1 VKAPGPWARR
11 RLERSL
17 TTRPLIY
24 GGNRV
29 ELLRSGAEYFPRLLA
44 AIAEARTSI
53 RLETYIFALDAV
65 GERIA
70 EALVGAAGR
79 GVAVHLLVDA
89 FGSAE
94 AVPLLRERMIAG
106 GVRFHAFR
114 PGLWWRLER
123 RLLRRLHRKIAL
135 VDDRLA
141 FVGGINIID
150 DHHHP
155 GIEGADIGPRYD
167 FAVVCEGPLVA
178 LIAFVVRRLWWT
190 VSAADRRPGEAPPRY
205 VEVSPPLPENVRA
218 ALLLRDNL
226 RHRRTIEH
234 AYIEAI
240 EGARR
245 DILLANA
252 YFLPG
257 RRIRRALSDA
267 ALRGVRVRLLLQGR
281 VEYRLQHYAQ
291 QALYGELLQAGVTI
305 NEYTPSFLH
314 AKVAVVDDVWS
325 TVGSS
330 NIDPYSLLLARE
342 ANIAVI
348 DHDFAV
354 QLRSELERAIER
366 ESVPVR
372 APALEQRGWLKRVG
386 YRIAYSVV
394 RFMTFVATRGVR
406 PERP

>member
-1 VKAPGPWARR
+1 VKPLTPWARR

-24 GGNRV
+24 GGNRI

-44 AIAEARTSI
+44 AIADARESI
-53 RLETYIFALDAV
+53 HLETYIFELDAV
-65 GERIA
+65 GERVVD
-70 EALVGAAGR
+70 ALLAAASR

-89 FGSAE
+89 FGSAKT
-94 AVPLLRERMIAG
+94 VPVLRERLVAG
-106 GVRFHAFR
+106 RVRFRVFR

-123 RLLRRLHRKIAL
+123 RLLRRLHRKIVL

-155 GIEGADIGPRYD
+155 GVDGAGIGPRYD
-167 FAVVCEGPLVA
+167 FAVACEGPLVA

-190 VSAADRRPGEAPPRY
+190 VAAADDRRPGDAPPRHI
-205 VEVSPPLPENVRA
+205 EPSPPLPENMRA

-234 AYIEAI
+234 AYLEAI
-240 EGARR
+240 EGAHR
-245 DILLANA
+245 DILIANA

-257 RRIRRALSDA
+257 RRLRRALCDA
-267 ALRGVRVRLLLQGR
+267 AARGVRVRLLLQGR

-291 QALYGELLQAGVTI
+291 QALYGELVHAGVAI
-305 NEYTPSFLH
+305 HEYTPSFLH

-342 ANIAVI
+342 ANVAVI
-348 DHDFAV
+348 DRDFAV
-354 QLRSELERAIER
+354 QLRSELEHAIER
-366 ESVPVR
+366 ESVLVH
-372 APALEQRGWLKRVG
+372 APALARRGWLKRAA
-386 YRIAYSVV
+386 YRIAYSLV
-394 RFMTFVATRGVR
+394 RLITFVATRRV
-406 PERP
+406 EA

>member
-1 VKAPGPWARR
+1 MRRLTPWAQR

-24 GGNRV
+24 GGNRI

-44 AIAEARTSI
+44 AIADARASI
-53 RLETYIFALDAV
+53 HLETYIFELDAV
-65 GERIA
+65 GERVVD
-70 EALVGAAGR
+70 ALLDAASR

-89 FGSAE
+89 FGSAK
-94 AVPLLRERMIAG
+94 AVPSLRERLTAG
-106 GVRFHAFR
+106 GVRFRVFR

-123 RLLRRLHRKIAL
+123 RLLRRLHRKIVL

-155 GIEGADIGPRYD
+155 GVDGADIGPRYD
-167 FAVVCEGPLVA
+167 FAVACEGPLVA
-178 LIAFVVRRLWWT
+178 LITFVVRRLWWS
-190 VSAADRRPGEAPPRY
+190 VAAVGERRPGDAPPRH
-205 VEVSPPLPENVRA
+205 VEPSPPLPENVRA

-234 AYIEAI
+234 AYLEAI
-240 EGARR
+240 EGAHR

-257 RRIRRALSDA
+257 RRLRRALCDA
-267 ALRGVRVRLLLQGR
+267 AARGVRVRLLLQGR

-291 QALYGELLQAGVTI
+291 QALYGDLVRAGVAI
-305 NEYTPSFLH
+305 HEYTPSFLH

-342 ANIAVI
+342 ANVAVI
-348 DHDFAV
+348 DRDFAV
-354 QLRSELERAIER
+354 QLRSELERAIEQ
-366 ESVPVR
+366 ESVLVH
-372 APALEQRGWLKRVG
+372 APALAQRGWMKRAA

-394 RFMTFVATRGVR
+394 RLITFVATRRV
-406 PERP
+406 EA

>member
-1 VKAPGPWARR
+1 VNPAGPWARR
-11 RLERSL
+11 RLERAL
-17 TTRPLIY
+17 TTRPLMY
-24 GGNRV
+24 GGNRI
-29 ELLRSGAEYFPRLLA
+29 ELLRSGVEFFPRLLD
-44 AIAEARTSI
+44 AIAGARTSI
-53 RLETYIFALDAV
+53 HLETYIFELDAV
-65 GERIA
+65 GGRVA
-70 EALVGAAGR
+70 DALADAASR
-79 GVAVHLLVDA
+79 GVAVHVLVDA
-89 FGSAE
+89 FGSAR
-94 AVPLLRERMIAG
+94 AVPLLRERLSAG
-106 GVRFHAFR
+106 GARFRVFR

-135 VDDRLA
+135 VDDRVA

-155 GIEGADIGPRYD
+155 GVDGVDIGPRYD
-167 FAVVCEGPLVA
+167 FAVACEGPLVA

-190 VSAADRRPGEAPPRY
+190 VSAGDRFPGDAPPRY
-205 VEVSPPLPENVRA
+205 VEPSSPLPENMRA

-234 AYIEAI
+234 AYLEAI

-257 RRIRRALSDA
+257 RRLRRALSEA

-305 NEYTPSFLH
+305 HEYTASFLH

-342 ANIAVI
+342 ANVAVI
-348 DHDFAV
+348 DPEFAV
-354 QLRSELERAIER
+354 QLRGELERAIEH
-366 ESVPVR
+366 ESVPIH
-372 APALEQRGWLKRVG
+372 APALAQRGWLRRAA
-386 YRIAYSVV
+386 YRIAYSLV
-394 RFMTFVATRGVR
+394 RFMTFVATRRVAG
-406 PERP
+406 

>member
-1 VKAPGPWARR
+1 VSPAGPWARR
-11 RLERSL
+11 RLERAL
-17 TTRPLIY
+17 TTRPLVY
-24 GGNRV
+24 GGNRI
-29 ELLRSGAEYFPRLLA
+29 ELLRSGAEFFPRLLA
-44 AIAEARTSI
+44 AIAGARASI
-53 RLETYIFALDAV
+53 HLETYIFELDAV
-65 GERIA
+65 GGRVA
-70 EALVGAAGR
+70 DALVDAADR
-79 GVAVHLLVDA
+79 GVAVHVLVDA
-89 FGSAE
+89 FGSAR
-94 AVPLLRERMIAG
+94 AVPLLRERLDAG
-106 GVRFHAFR
+106 GVRFRVFR

-135 VDDRLA
+135 VDDRVA

-155 GIEGADIGPRYD
+155 GVDGMGIGPRYD
-167 FAVVCEGPLVA
+167 FAVACEGPLVA

-190 VSAADRRPGEAPPRY
+190 VSAGDRLPGDAPPRY
-205 VEVSPPLPENVRA
+205 VEPSSPLPENMRA

-234 AYIEAI
+234 AYLEAI
-240 EGARR
+240 DGAHR

-257 RRIRRALSDA
+257 RRLRRALSEA

-305 NEYTPSFLH
+305 HEYTPSFLH

-342 ANIAVI
+342 ANVAVI
-348 DHDFAV
+348 DPEFAV
-354 QLRSELERAIER
+354 QLRGELERAIEH
-366 ESVPVR
+366 ESVPIH
-372 APALEQRGWLKRVG
+372 APALAQRGWLKRAA
-386 YRIAYSVV
+386 YRVAYSLV
-394 RFMTFVATRGVR
+394 RFMTFVATRRVA
-406 PERP
+406 E

>member
-1 VKAPGPWARR
+1 MNPAGPWAAR
-11 RLERSL
+11 RLVRSL

-29 ELLRSGAEYFPRLLA
+29 QLLRSGAEFFPRLLE
-44 AIAEARTSI
+44 AIAEARASI
-53 RLETYIFALDAV
+53 HLETYIFELDAV
-65 GERIA
+65 GERVVG
-70 EALVGAAGR
+70 ALLEAAGR
-79 GVAVHLLVDA
+79 GVAVHVLVDA
-89 FGSAE
+89 FGSAR
-94 AVPLLRERMIAG
+94 AAPLLRERLAAG
-106 GVRFHAFR
+106 GVRFRVFR

-150 DHHHP
+150 DRHHP
-155 GIEGADIGPRYD
+155 GVDGAGIGPRYD
-167 FAVVCEGPLVA
+167 FAVACEGPLVA

-190 VSAADRRPGEAPPRY
+190 VSAGDRQPGETRPRY
-205 VEVSPPLPENVRA
+205 VELSSPLPENVRA
-218 ALLLRDNL
+218 VLLLRDNL
-226 RHRRTIEH
+226 GHRRTIEH
-234 AYIEAI
+234 AYLEAI

-257 RRIRRALSDA
+257 RRLRRSLCEA
-267 ALRGVRVRLLLQGR
+267 ASRGVRVRLLLQGR

-305 NEYTPSFLH
+305 HEYMPSFLH

-342 ANIAVI
+342 ANIAVF
-348 DHDFAV
+348 DGDFAV
-354 QLRSELERAIER
+354 QLRGELERSIAQ
-366 ESVPVR
+366 ESTPVH
-372 APALEQRGWLKRVG
+372 APALAQRGWLKRVG

-394 RFMTFVATRGVR
+394 RLMTFVATRRV
-406 PERP
+406 EA

>member
-1 VKAPGPWARR
+1 VNPAGPWERR

-17 TTRPLIY
+17 TTRPLVY
-24 GGNRV
+24 GGNRIA
-29 ELLRSGAEYFPRLLA
+29 LLRSGAEFFPRLLA

-53 RLETYIFALDAV
+53 HLETYIFELDAV
-65 GERIA
+65 GGRVA
-70 EALVGAAGR
+70 DALVDAAGR

-89 FGSAE
+89 FGSAR
-94 AVPLLRERMIAG
+94 AVPSLRERLGAG
-106 GVRFHAFR
+106 GVRFRVFR

-135 VDDRLA
+135 VDDRVA

-155 GIEGADIGPRYD
+155 GAGGVDIGPRYD
-167 FAVVCEGPLVA
+167 FAVECEGPLIA
-178 LIAFVVRRLWWT
+178 LISFVVRRLWWT
-190 VSAADRRPGEAPPRY
+190 VSAGDRLPGDAPPRY
-205 VEVSPPLPENVRA
+205 VEPSSPLPENMRA

-234 AYIEAI
+234 AYLEAI
-240 EGARR
+240 DGAHR
-245 DILLANA
+245 DVLLANA

-257 RRIRRALSDA
+257 RRLRRALSEA

-281 VEYRLQHYAQ
+281 IEYRLQHYAQ

-305 NEYTPSFLH
+305 HEYTPSFLH

-342 ANIAVI
+342 ANVAVI
-348 DHDFAV
+348 DPEFAV
-354 QLRSELERAIER
+354 RLRGELERAIER
-366 ESVPVR
+366 ESVPIH
-372 APALEQRGWLKRVG
+372 APALAQRGWLKRAA
-386 YRIAYSVV
+386 YRVAYSLV
-394 RFMTFVATRGVR
+394 RFMTFVATRRVA
-406 PERP
+406 E

>member
-1 VKAPGPWARR
+1 MPWRRR

-24 GGNRV
+24 GGNRI
-29 ELLRSGAEYFPRLLA
+29 ELLRSGAEFFPRLLA
-44 AIAEARTSI
+44 AIADARSSI
-53 RLETYIFALDAV
+53 HLETYIFELDAV
-65 GERIA
+65 GERVA
-70 EALVGAAGR
+70 EALLGAASR

-89 FGSAE
+89 FGSAT
-94 AVPLLRERMIAG
+94 AVPTLRERMAAG
-106 GVRFHAFR
+106 GVRFCAFR

-150 DHHHP
+150 DRHHP
-155 GIEGADIGPRYD
+155 GADGTEIGPRYD
-167 FAVVCEGPLVA
+167 FAVACEGPLVA

-190 VSAADRRPGEAPPRY
+190 VAAADRGPGDVRPYYVDFASPR
-205 VEVSPPLPENVRA
+205 PENMRA

-234 AYIEAI
+234 AYLEAI
-240 EGARR
+240 EGAHR
-245 DILLANA
+245 DVLLAIA

-257 RRIRRALSDA
+257 RRLRRALCDA
-267 ALRGVRVRLLLQGR
+267 AARGVRVRLLLQGR

-291 QALYGELLQAGVTI
+291 QALYDELVRAGVAI
-305 NEYTPSFLH
+305 HEYTPSFLH
-314 AKVAVVDDVWS
+314 AKVAVVDDVWA

-342 ANIAVI
+342 ANVAVI
-348 DHDFAV
+348 DHGFAA
-354 QLRSELERAIER
+354 QLRGELERAIEQ
-366 ESVPVR
+366 ESVPVH
-372 APALEQRGWLKRVG
+372 APLLARRPWWKRTL
-386 YRIAYSVV
+386 YRISYSLV
-394 RFMTFVATRGVR
+394 RMITFVATRRV
-406 PERP
+406 EA

>member
-1 VKAPGPWARR
+1 MNPAGPWAAR
-11 RLERSL
+11 RLVRSL

-29 ELLRSGAEYFPRLLA
+29 ELLRSGAEFFPRLLE
-44 AIAEARTSI
+44 AIAGARASI
-53 RLETYIFALDAV
+53 HLETYIFELDAV
-65 GERIA
+65 GERVVAALIA
-70 EALVGAAGR
+70 AAGR

-89 FGSAE
+89 FGSAR
-94 AVPLLRERMIAG
+94 AAPLLGERLAAG
-106 GVRFHAFR
+106 GVRFRVFR

-150 DHHHP
+150 DRHHP
-155 GIEGADIGPRYD
+155 GVDEAGIGPRYD

-190 VSAADRRPGEAPPRY
+190 VSAGDRRPGVAPPPY

-234 AYIEAI
+234 AYLEAI

-245 DILLANA
+245 DVLLANA

-257 RRIRRALSDA
+257 RRLRRALSEA
-267 ALRGVRVRLLLQGR
+267 ASRGVRVRLLLQGR

-305 NEYTPSFLH
+305 HEYMPSFLH

-342 ANIAVI
+342 ANIAII
-348 DHDFAV
+348 DRDFAV
-354 QLRSELERAIER
+354 QLRGELERAIER
-366 ESVPVR
+366 ESTPVH
-372 APALEQRGWLKRVG
+372 APALAERGWIRRVG

-394 RFMTFVATRGVR
+394 RLITFVATRR
-406 PERP
+406 AEA